1 MSSYVIGDVHG
12 CSRTL
17 EELVTNK
24 LCLKEP
30 DQLYLVGDYIDRGPD
45 SKGVL
50 DFIIDIGKQYQV
62 VPLMGNHEWMLLEAA
77 LSNSSDEIWLY
88 NGGEATL
95 ESFGAAAANE
105 VPAEYIDFIKSLKL
119 YHELDKHL
127 LVHAGFNLDVEDMY
141 EDTNAMLWARYV
153 TYPDDAEEL
162 QGRIVV
168 HGHTPITRE
177 ELVESVNN
185 HSNGINLDTGCVFTG
200 TEGMGYLAALDLDTR
215 ELIFQ
220 ENIE

>member
-1 MSSYVIGDVHG
+1 LL
-12 CSRTL
+12 SRYAIKTL
-17 EELVTNK
+17 
-24 LCLKEP
+24 
-30 DQLYLVGDYIDRGPD
+30 
-45 SKGVL
+45 
-50 DFIIDIGKQYQV
+50 
-62 VPLMGNHEWMLLEAA
+62 
-77 LSNSSDEIWLY
+77 SDKY
-88 NGGEATL
+88 
-95 ESFGAAAANE
+95 AAAANKI
-105 VPAEYIDFIKSLKL
+105 PAEYIAFIKSLKL

-127 LVHAGFNLDVEDMY
+127 LVHAGFNLDLEDMY
-141 EDTNAMLWARYV
+141 EDRNAMLWARCV

-185 HSNGINLDTGCVFTG
+185 ESNGINLDTGCVFTG